1 MHNARSNEGERGR
14 GGGRATFKL
23 TIHALERARLE
34 RLRSK
39 QKKEIRIEPGEVGR
53 LVERERER
61 VQLFWKQIYSFNE
74 IKFKTLKFFDKLSEQ
89 LSPLG

>member
-14 GGGRATFKL
+14 GGGRVTFKL

-39 QKKEIRIEPGEVGR
+39 QKKKIRIEPGEVGR
-53 LVERERER
+53 LVERERESNY
-61 VQLFWKQIYSFNE
+61 FGN
-74 IKFKTLKFFDKLSEQ
+74 KFIVLMRLNSKL
-89 LSPLG
+89 